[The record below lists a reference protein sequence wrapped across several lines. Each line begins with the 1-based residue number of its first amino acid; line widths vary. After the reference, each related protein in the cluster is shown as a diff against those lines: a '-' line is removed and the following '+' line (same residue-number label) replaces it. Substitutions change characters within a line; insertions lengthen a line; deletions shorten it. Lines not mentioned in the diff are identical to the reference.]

1 MEEDEKNQEN
11 PQINVCFLNNKIEDF
26 ELPITLNEFRI
37 KMKKI
42 FQIPNQYDEIYINY
56 LIDEQNDENEK
67 PKELFYE
74 IKRENEYK
82 QLLGLIRQEKIK
94 GETIYIETGRIPEEI
109 SRETSTTFE
118 QEIEYLIKAQLK
130 AAGERIKKGLSG
142 KMELNPCSKQQKKKC
157 DKCGEVIIGDMFR
170 GVLDK
175 DRKIYCNKC
184 SYTPN
189 MPMFVIH

>member
-1 MEEDEKNQEN
+1 MNTPN
-11 PQINVCFLNNKIEDF
+11 
-26 ELPITLNEFRI
+26 TI
-37 KMKKI
+37 K
-42 FQIPNQYDEIYINY
+42 DR
-56 LIDEQNDENEK
+56 ENERIEEFLRLLK
-67 PKELFYE
+67 TNPEAIERQVVK
-74 IKRENEYK
+74 NEYK
-82 QLLGLIRQEKIK
+82 QLLDLIRQQEIK